1 MKIGSRLMQPPDGS
15 TSAPPE
21 FLQGSFSEA
30 CKQLWVRNKGMNMHG
45 SENCLIHA
53 SFDGPGGFE
62 NAPPGPGDAVS
73 ASAGCAVV
81 SIAQS
86 NVSLPLGTAL
96 GLDLCSMPV
105 AQLPVDCPQASVV
118 GQAAEVDD
126 SRTNTGLLV
135 RALHAPEIA
144 ADGES
149 ANEGLAHGWAAPVL
163 PVDILEPASR
173 SRGVGLDGVG
183 LDGVGGYDLS
193 RAGCG
198 AEGGAQPGED
208 SDEQLVL
215 RVQFG
220 DEEALALL
228 RGRYAGLLQS
238 QALRVLRSREEADD
252 AVSEVF
258 IEVWQRA
265 SCYHSERA
273 RPVAWLVTL
282 VRRRAIDR
290 LRVQQRQRKIELGL
304 SEKQMYLMSDGGSPV
319 EEEMRLGEIRAS
331 LEAALNKLPAEQG
344 RAVWM
349 AYCKGFSQKEI
360 SKITKAPVGTVKTR
374 LEIGLR
380 KMRQRLAQDESIL
393 NALRSGRL
401 GKAPPSAQNASAARV
416 VLDGRS
422 SSEEA
427 GIGVP

>member
-1 MKIGSRLMQPPDGS
+1 MQPPDGS
-15 TSAPPE
+15 ISAPPE
-21 FLQGSFSEA
+21 LLQGFFSEA
-30 CKQLWVRNKGMNMHG
+30 CKPLWVRNKGMNAHA
-45 SENCLIHA
+45 SENRLIQV
-53 SFDGPGGFE
+53 SFDGSDGSD
-62 NAPPGPGDAVS
+62 NAPAGDYS
-73 ASAGCAVV
+73 ADMASGAGAVV
-81 SIAQS
+81 SRCVSDGSQPLEPRIGLKLGS
-86 NVSLPLGTAL
+86 VSLLRL
-96 GLDLCSMPV
+96 
-105 AQLPVDCPQASVV
+105 
-118 GQAAEVDD
+118 QAAMGEQD
-126 SRTNTGLLV
+126 SESSDSCTTAKLLA
-135 RALHAPEIA
+135 RSPQAPEIGPE
-144 ADGES
+144 GES
-149 ANEGLAHGWAAPVL
+149 ANGDWPSRTWHAPIPPGDLTESANRSCLAGPEGASVDSGRGGSGAAV
-163 PVDILEPASR
+163 EAR
-173 SRGVGLDGVG
+173 S
-183 LDGVGGYDLS
+183 
-193 RAGCG
+193 
-198 AEGGAQPGED
+198 GED

-228 RGRYAGLLQS
+228 RGRYGGLLQS

-304 SEKQMYLMSDGGSPV
+304 CEKQMYLMPDGASPV
-319 EEEMRLGEIRAS
+319 EEEMRLAEIRSA
-331 LEAALNKLPAEQG
+331 LESAINKLPAEQG

-401 GKAPPSAQNASAARV
+401 GKAPPPGQKAGAERV
-416 VLDGRS
+416 LLDRKS
-422 SSEEA
+422 SGEEA
-427 GIGVP
+427 KGGGL

>member
-1 MKIGSRLMQPPDGS
+1 MQPPDGS

-21 FLQGSFSEA
+21 FPQGSFSEA
-30 CKQLWVRNKGMNMHG
+30 CKQLSVRNKGMNMQA
-45 SENCLIHA
+45 SEICLVHA
-53 SFDGPGGFE
+53 SFNSLGDPE
-62 NAPPGPGDAVS
+62 NAPPGQDGAGTGSDAGAGVS
-73 ASAGCAVV
+73 NATLEASELLAP
-81 SIAQS
+81 SIGA
-86 NVSLPLGTAL
+86 
-96 GLDLCSMPV
+96 DLCSLS
-105 AQLPVDCPQASVV
+105 AGQLPGVRIQAGKGEHAANANDLCTDLGIFARAPHPPQI
-118 GQAAEVDD
+118 
-126 SRTNTGLLV
+126 L
-135 RALHAPEIA
+135 P
-144 ADGES
+144 DGKS
-149 ANEGLAHGWAAPVL
+149 ANGDWPPRTWKAPL
-163 PVDILEPASR
+163 SSVDIDEPASW
-173 SRGVGLDGVG
+173 SCGVGLEKA
-183 LDGVGGYDLS
+183 GGAES
-193 RAGCG
+193 GRAG
-198 AEGGAQPGED
+198 GGAAVDVHPEED

-228 RGRYAGLLQS
+228 RGRYSGLLQS
-238 QALRVLRSREEADD
+238 QALRLLRSREEADD

-304 SEKQMYLMSDGGSPV
+304 SQKQMYLMSDGGSPV
-319 EEEMRLGEIRAS
+319 EEEMRLAEIRAA
-331 LEAALNKLPAEQG
+331 LESALNKLPAEQG

-393 NALRSGRL
+393 NALRSSRT
-401 GKAPPSAQNASAARV
+401 GKAPSSEQKAGAGRV

-422 SSEEA
+422 SGEEA
-427 GIGVP
+427 

>member
-1 MKIGSRLMQPPDGS
+1 VDVH
-15 TSAPPE
+15 PE
-21 FLQGSFSEA
+21 
-30 CKQLWVRNKGMNMHG
+30 
-45 SENCLIHA
+45 
-53 SFDGPGGFE
+53 
-62 NAPPGPGDAVS
+62 
-73 ASAGCAVV
+73 
-81 SIAQS
+81 
-86 NVSLPLGTAL
+86 
-96 GLDLCSMPV
+96 
-105 AQLPVDCPQASVV
+105 
-118 GQAAEVDD
+118 
-126 SRTNTGLLV
+126 
-135 RALHAPEIA
+135 
-144 ADGES
+144 
-149 ANEGLAHGWAAPVL
+149 
-163 PVDILEPASR
+163 
-173 SRGVGLDGVG
+173 
-183 LDGVGGYDLS
+183 
-193 RAGCG
+193 
-198 AEGGAQPGED
+198 ED

-228 RGRYAGLLQS
+228 RGRYGGLLQS
-238 QALRVLRSREEADD
+238 QALRVGRSREEADD

-319 EEEMRLGEIRAS
+319 EEEMRLGEIRAA
-331 LEAALNKLPAEQG
+331 LESALNKLPAEQG
-344 RAVWM
+344 QAVWM

-393 NALRSGRL
+393 NALRGGQL
-401 GKAPPSAQNASAARV
+401 GKGPPSEPNGCAQRA
-416 VLDGRS
+416 VLEGRS

-427 GIGVP
+427 

>member
-1 MKIGSRLMQPPDGS
+1 
-15 TSAPPE
+15 
-21 FLQGSFSEA
+21 
-30 CKQLWVRNKGMNMHG
+30 V
-45 SENCLIHA
+45 
-53 SFDGPGGFE
+53 GGF
-62 NAPPGPGDAVS
+62 
-73 ASAGCAVV
+73 
-81 SIAQS
+81 
-86 NVSLPLGTAL
+86 
-96 GLDLCSMPV
+96 
-105 AQLPVDCPQASVV
+105 
-118 GQAAEVDD
+118 
-126 SRTNTGLLV
+126 
-135 RALHAPEIA
+135 
-144 ADGES
+144 
-149 ANEGLAHGWAAPVL
+149 
-163 PVDILEPASR
+163 
-173 SRGVGLDGVG
+173 
-183 LDGVGGYDLS
+183 DLS
-193 RAGCG
+193 RAGG
-198 AEGGAQPGED
+198 EAEGRSQSGED

-228 RGRYAGLLQS
+228 RGRYGGLLQS

-304 SEKQMYLMSDGGSPV
+304 SEKQMYLMPD
-319 EEEMRLGEIRAS
+319 
-331 LEAALNKLPAEQG
+331 AEQG
-344 RAVWM
+344 QAVWM

-360 SKITKAPVGTVKTR
+360 SRITKAPVGTVKTR

-393 NALRSGRL
+393 NALRGGQL
-401 GKAPPSAQNASAARV
+401 GKGPPSEQNGCARRA
-416 VLDGRS
+416 VLEGRS

-427 GIGVP
+427 

>member
-1 MKIGSRLMQPPDGS
+1 
-15 TSAPPE
+15 
-21 FLQGSFSEA
+21 
-30 CKQLWVRNKGMNMHG
+30 
-45 SENCLIHA
+45 
-53 SFDGPGGFE
+53 
-62 NAPPGPGDAVS
+62 
-73 ASAGCAVV
+73 
-81 SIAQS
+81 
-86 NVSLPLGTAL
+86 
-96 GLDLCSMPV
+96 
-105 AQLPVDCPQASVV
+105 
-118 GQAAEVDD
+118 
-126 SRTNTGLLV
+126 
-135 RALHAPEIA
+135 
-144 ADGES
+144 
-149 ANEGLAHGWAAPVL
+149 
-163 PVDILEPASR
+163 
-173 SRGVGLDGVG
+173 
-183 LDGVGGYDLS
+183 
-193 RAGCG
+193 
-198 AEGGAQPGED
+198 
-208 SDEQLVL
+208 LVL

-401 GKAPPSAQNASAARV
+401 GKAPPSAQNASTARV